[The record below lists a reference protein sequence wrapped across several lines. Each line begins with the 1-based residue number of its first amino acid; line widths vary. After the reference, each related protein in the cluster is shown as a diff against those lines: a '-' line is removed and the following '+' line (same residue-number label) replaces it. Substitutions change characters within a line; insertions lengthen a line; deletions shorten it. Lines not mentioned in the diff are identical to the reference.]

1 MVLFQGNKRL
11 LNDLFEEDSA
21 TTSSNR
27 VLNIYGISS
36 YDDMTN
42 TIITVK
48 AIELGEANATIK
60 INNLAEKPIKMFVDG
75 SLDVTYDNW
84 IDTNQVYLLTYNK
97 TDDSFI
103 AFPIASLG
111 SAPSPTIDVPVLS
124 IPDNILN
131 LTSSSTEEEILAAF
145 GDTDAMSRFASAIES
160 YYVLN
165 FIGNYGESEF
175 STKDRLAIETY
186 KDLSDAANTKYSFTI
201 LTSNNSLKKYIF
213 NMPSETQIINS
224 VEVIETTLADTT
236 YVDNKFVVD
245 SAMSN
250 TSENPVQNKVIKA
263 ALDAINTKLANIDS
277 LSERVTTLEGNIPN
291 ITSGTSNPT
300 GGADGD
306 IYFQY
311 SNS

>member
-11 LNDLFEEDSA
+11 FDKPIQEDE
-21 TTSSNR
+21 TTTNTLR
-27 VLNIYGISS
+27 ILNIYGVTSYEDLDNSIIPISAIVS
-36 YDDMTN
+36 GGAN
-42 TIITVK
+42 STI
-48 AIELGEANATIK
+48 N
-60 INNLAEKPIKMFVDG
+60 INNLGEKELNIFGQEGLAPT
-75 SLDVTYDNW
+75 SDNW
-84 IDTNQVYLLTYNK
+84 IDANQIYFLYYINSSK
-97 TDDSFI
+97 MFI

-111 SAPSPTIDVPVLS
+111 NTPSPTGDVPILS
-124 IPDNILN
+124 ISDSILD
-131 LTSSSTEEEILAAF
+131 LTNSSTEEEILAAF
-145 GDTDAMSRFASAIES
+145 GDTDTMSRFASAIES

-186 KDLSDAANTKYSFTI
+186 KDLSDEANTKYSFTI

-236 YVDNKFVVD
+236 YVDNKFIVD
-245 SAMSN
+245 SAMSD

-300 GGADGD
+300 GGSDGD